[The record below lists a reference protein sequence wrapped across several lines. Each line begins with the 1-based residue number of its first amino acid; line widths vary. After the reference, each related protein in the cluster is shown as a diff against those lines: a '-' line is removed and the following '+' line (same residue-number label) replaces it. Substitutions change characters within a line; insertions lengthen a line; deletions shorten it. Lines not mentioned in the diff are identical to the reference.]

1 MFPDWQRLTQGDVN
15 FGANVMQAATQTRV
29 NGTGRDGLVVLL
41 PVLLALALGG
51 YVQAQ
56 TYLNHDVAWVLHSS
70 ERLLEG
76 GTFGRDIIASNPPLI
91 WWLNAPIAGLAK
103 MIGAD
108 PINVFRAVVLTMI
121 AGVLALLKRELDPMM
136 SAPMR
141 AGILVCLALMLTVG
155 VHRDFGQREHLAV
168 ILCLPWLMLVVGQ
181 NVRPLPALLAG
192 VAAGIAICFKPHF
205 LAVPALIWAYVALRE
220 RSFRPVL
227 RVDTAALLLT
237 GVVYVAAT
245 WMFAR
250 PYLTE
255 VMPMISQVYWGFE
268 HAMSDVVLSDPAPT
282 LLTLVALGLAWRGGW
297 QALPSLTALAAA
309 GFLIAA
315 IVQSKGYSYHFYPP
329 LAFAMLSLLLTA
341 LAPVARIMRAMASI
355 ALTAGVALT
364 TLYASLHMTNLSA
377 TGPYGQRTAC
387 LVNMVQTHVPEGAGF
402 MAFSTHPYPG
412 FPVANYADRTWVA
425 ATNSR
430 LFLPSIVRLRA
441 RADLSQDAARVLAL
455 AEAAERDLAFKDL
468 QKRPHLVFVDAR
480 ERRHAIDRL
489 KMDFIAFY
497 TEDADFARAW
507 EGYAEIPSCAPG
519 IRAFTL
525 SQEG

>member
-1 MFPDWQRLTQGDVN
+1 
-15 FGANVMQAATQTRV
+15 MQAATSTRV
-29 NGTGRDGLVVLL
+29 DGTGRDGLVVLL

-91 WWLNAPIAGLAK
+91 WWLNAPIAGLAQ

-136 SAPMR
+136 SAPKR
-141 AGILVCLALMLTVG
+141 AGTLVCLALMLTVG

-168 ILCLPWLMLVVGQ
+168 ILILPWLMLVVGQ

-192 VAAGIAICFKPHF
+192 IAAGIAICFKPHF

-220 RSFRPVL
+220 RSLRPVL

-237 GVVYVAAT
+237 GVIYVAAT
-245 WMFAR
+245 WAFAR

-255 VMPMISQVYWGFE
+255 IVPMISQVYWGFE

-282 LLTLVALGLAWRGGW
+282 LMTLAALLLAWRGGW
-297 QALPSLTALAAA
+297 RPLPTLPALAAL

-329 LAFAMLSLLLTA
+329 LIFAMLSLLLTA
-341 LAPVARIMRAMASI
+341 LGPAARILRLLAGVAV
-355 ALTAGVALT
+355 TAGVAMT
-364 TLYASLHMTNLSA
+364 ALYASLHLANLSA
-377 TGPYGQRTAC
+377 SGHYGTRTTC
-387 LVNMVQTHVPEGAGF
+387 LVSMVQTHVPEGAGF

-412 FPVANYADRTWVA
+412 FPVANYADRPWLA

-430 LFLPSIVRLRA
+430 LFLPSIVRLRTQPDPSA
-441 RADLSQDAARVLAL
+441 EAARVLTL
-455 AEAAERDLAFKDL
+455 AEAAERDLALRDL
-468 QKRPHLVFVDAR
+468 SQRPALVFVDAR

-489 KMDFIAFY
+489 DMDFIDFY
-497 TEDADFARAW
+497 TEDARFAQMW
-507 EGYAEIPSCAPG
+507 GGYAEIPSCVPG

>member
-1 MFPDWQRLTQGDVN
+1 
-15 FGANVMQAATQTRV
+15 MQSATHMRV
-29 NGTGRDGLVVLL
+29 DRAGRDGLVVLL
-41 PVLLALALGG
+41 PALLALALGG
-51 YVQAQ
+51 FFQAQ
-56 TYLNHDVAWVLHSS
+56 TFLNHDVAWVLNSS
-70 ERLLEG
+70 ERLLDG
-76 GTFGRDIIASNPPLI
+76 GTFGRDIVASNPPLI
-91 WWLNAPIAGLAK
+91 WWVNAPVAGLAQ

-108 PINVFRAVVLTMI
+108 PVNVFRAVVLTLI
-121 AGVLALLKRELDPMM
+121 AGVLALLKHGLDRTVE
-136 SAPMR
+136 APAR
-141 AGILVCLALMLTVG
+141 AGILVFLSLMLTLG
-155 VHRDFGQREHLAV
+155 AHRDFGQREHLAV
-168 ILCLPWLMLVVGQ
+168 ILTLPWLLLVVGRD
-181 NVRPLPALLAG
+181 VPRFYGTLAG
-192 VAAGIAICFKPHF
+192 IAAGIAICFKPHF
-205 LAVPALIWAYVALRE
+205 LAVPALVWAYVALRE
-220 RSFRPVL
+220 RSARPVL
-227 RVDTAALLLT
+227 TSATAALLLT
-237 GVVYVAAT
+237 GVIYVAAT
-245 WMFAR
+245 WLFAR

-255 VMPMISQVYWGFE
+255 VVPMISQVYWGFE

-341 LAPVARIMRAMASI
+341 LAPVARIMRAMAGM
-355 ALTAGVALT
+355 ALMAGVALT

-387 LVNMVQTHVPEGAGF
+387 LVNMVQTHVPDGAGF

-455 AEAAERDLAFKDL
+455 AETAERDLALKDL

-489 KMDFIAFY
+489 EMDFIAFY
-497 TEDADFARAW
+497 TEDARFARLW
-507 EGYAEIPSCAPG
+507 EGYAEIPPCAPG